1 MRGVRG
7 PVSLYP
13 RSMLSFIVPARS
25 QPTETRDCLAS
36 LLNAVRVLGIE
47 HTGEFILLDDESEAQ
62 HGLLNLFK
70 EFRKATPQPVTIGR
84 FKQRQHYTGVYAYGQ
99 SKARG
104 DNVIM
109 ISNDMVLTPQ
119 WLRTILAVAALDPT
133 YGIVRGTADL
143 VDSHPEHTYPV
154 AFELRG
160 PADIEAYAHCME
172 TRFGLA
178 HTVDDILSGDAV
190 LIKRALLDRIG
201 VFDRRFYGY
210 FSDIDFGIRAQR
222 TGFKLVCAK
231 GAWLRH
237 YGAGHIRADVQAGK
251 YAEEDAARKRME
263 LVQAAFVH
271 FRQKWDM
278 SLPEKYTV
286 DLPLNMERCR
296 KAQKGKG
303 FEYVAPVKD
312 DPALIELA

>member
-1 MRGVRG
+1 
-7 PVSLYP
+7 
-13 RSMLSFIVPARS
+13 MLSFIVPARS

-47 HTGEFILLDDESEAQ
+47 PRCEFIFLDDDSEPQ
-62 HGLLNLFK
+62 HGLLTLFK
-70 EFRKATPQPVTIGR
+70 EFRKVTTQPVTIGR

-99 SKARG
+99 SKAKG
-104 DNVIM
+104 DGVFM

-119 WLRTILAVAALDPT
+119 WLRTILAVAAMDPS

-143 VDSHPEHTYPV
+143 VDSHPEHSYPV
-154 AFELRG
+154 AFDLRG

-172 TRFGLA
+172 TRFGLS
-178 HTVDDILSGDAV
+178 HTIDDMLSGDAV
-190 LIKRALLDRIG
+190 LIKRELIQRIG

-210 FSDIDFGIRAQR
+210 FSDVDYGIRAQR
-222 TGFKLVCAK
+222 CGFKLVCAK

-237 YGAGHIRADVQAGK
+237 YGAGHIRADVEAKKVTQD
-251 YAEEDAARKRME
+251 EARTKRME

-278 SLPEKYTV
+278 SLPEKYAI
-286 DLPLNMERCR
+286 DLPMDMERCR
-296 KAQKGKG
+296 KAHKGKG
-303 FEYVAPVKD
+303 FEHTPPIKD
-312 DPALIELA
+312 DPGLIDLM